1 MTYTFTADTWTIMGC
16 RWTRH
21 LPVFRGQRRRASF
34 RFKQWCLFL
43 IRYLGLRICTWSRG
57 GGEMLSTPLCRRQWE
72 NCSCPPPAAALRE
85 NRPCIPPGQ
94 HNGANSVVWG
104 VGEPVPKLWGELSP
118 LRLCHASVVGWKMP
132 PYPSPLTA
140 CHRWG
145 SRLSSLPTVE
155 LRKADPPPWLNS
167 VVELTLLAEVQVS

>member
-34 RFKQWCLFL
+34 QFKQWCLFL
-43 IRYLGLRICTWSRG
+43 IRYLGLRICTWSHG

-72 NCSCPPPAAALRE
+72 NCSCPPPAATLRE

-94 HNGANSVVWG
+94 H
-104 VGEPVPKLWGELSP
+104 SP
-118 LRLCHASVVGWKMP
+118 QVVGRAVP
-132 PYPSPLTA
+132 TTPLSRQCGWVKDASLPFTP
-140 CHRWG
+140 H
-145 SRLSSLPTVE
+145 RLSQMREPTV
-155 LRKADPPPWLNS
+155 L
-167 VVELTLLAEVQVS
+167 LTNCRTQESWPSSLTQ